1 MKEIPIVKLK
11 TVRESSVP
19 YDHDNLNA
27 PANAANLFRSLIDD
41 SDREVFAVCATDSKL
56 RPVMLHVIGVGGI
69 DCCPYSVSNIF
80 KTAILSN
87 ASSIFIAHNH
97 PSGDVSPSDED
108 ISTTKKVRAAGK
120 VLGIELIDHLI
131 IGNNS
136 GVYYS
141 FKDSGKMEECD
152 D

>member
-1 MKEIPIVKLK
+1 
-11 TVRESSVP
+11 
-19 YDHDNLNA
+19 
-27 PANAANLFRSLIDD
+27 
-41 SDREVFAVCATDSKL
+41 
-56 RPVMLHVIGVGGI
+56 MLHVIGVGGI

-120 VLGIELIDHLI
+120 VLGIELIDHII

-136 GVYYS
+136 GVYFS
-141 FKDSGKMEECD
+141 FRDSGKMEECD